1 MKSIRLKLKQN
12 LVNYKLPTSFQLK
25 ETYPLPPYSTII
37 GMIHNACNYLEY
49 KPMQI
54 SVQGKYHSKVNNLK
68 YFYSFTPEKLEKDR
82 MKNYIYISENDIGKK
97 TGVYKSPLDEELLV
111 DVELLI
117 HIVPEDQSLVEEI
130 YNAFKT
136 PREYISLGRREDLV
150 VIDEVKVVEILEE
163 RVRGENL
170 RINRD
175 YKAYIPVQLIEKKR
189 VLIEGEVDT
198 IEYKG
203 TMYNLTKDYALV
215 NYGTTKS
222 PKVFRKWNKVKVHYV
237 SNVVASRRR
246 EITLDEDRYMV
257 FLA

>member
-54 SVQGKYHSKVNNLK
+54 SVQGKYHSKVNDLATRYEFKNGMTYDSTRHQLK
-68 YFYSFTPEKLEKDR
+68 VGDYG
-82 MKNYIYISENDIGKK
+82 ISM
-97 TGVYKSPLDEELLV
+97 GVSNVELLSE
-111 DVELLI
+111 VELLI

>member
-54 SVQGKYHSKVNNLK
+54 SVQGKYHSKVNDLATRYEFKNGMTYDSTRHQLK
-68 YFYSFTPEKLEKDR
+68 VGDYG
-82 MKNYIYISENDIGKK
+82 ISIG
-97 TGVYKSPLDEELLV
+97 VSNVELLSE
-111 DVELLI
+111 VELLI

-175 YKAYIPVQLIEKKR
+175 YKAYIPVQLIEKKK

>member
-1 MKSIRLKLKQN
+1 MKAIRLKLKQN

-54 SVQGKYHSKVNNLK
+54 SVQGKYHSKVNDLATRYEFKNGMTYDSTRHQLK
-68 YFYSFTPEKLEKDR
+68 VGDYG
-82 MKNYIYISENDIGKK
+82 ISM
-97 TGVYKSPLDEELLV
+97 GVSNVELLSE
-111 DVELLI
+111 VELLI

-150 VIDEVKVVEILEE
+150 VIAEVKVVEILEE

-189 VLIEGEVDT
+189 VWIEGEVDT

>member
-54 SVQGKYHSKVNNLK
+54 SVQGKYHSKVNDLATRYEFKNGMTYDSTRHQLK
-68 YFYSFTPEKLEKDR
+68 VGDYG
-82 MKNYIYISENDIGKK
+82 ISM
-97 TGVYKSPLDEELLV
+97 GVSNVELLSE
-111 DVELLI
+111 VELLI

-150 VIDEVKVVEILEE
+150 VIAEVKVVEILEE

>member
-54 SVQGKYHSKVNNLK
+54 SVQGKYHSKVNDLATRYEFKNGMTYDSTRHQLK
-68 YFYSFTPEKLEKDR
+68 VGDYG
-82 MKNYIYISENDIGKK
+82 ISM
-97 TGVYKSPLDEELLV
+97 GVSNVELLSE
-111 DVELLI
+111 VELLI
-117 HIVPEDQSLVEEI
+117 HIVPEEQSLVEEI

>member
-54 SVQGKYHSKVNNLK
+54 SVQGKYHSKVNDLATRYEFKNGMTYDPTRHQLK
-68 YFYSFTPEKLEKDR
+68 VGDYG
-82 MKNYIYISENDIGKK
+82 ISM
-97 TGVYKSPLDEELLV
+97 GVSNVELLSE
-111 DVELLI
+111 VELLI
-117 HIVPEDQSLVEEI
+117 HIVPEDQSLVDEI

-170 RINRD
+170 RIDRD

-222 PKVFRKWNKVKVHYV
+222 PKVFRKWNKIKVHYV